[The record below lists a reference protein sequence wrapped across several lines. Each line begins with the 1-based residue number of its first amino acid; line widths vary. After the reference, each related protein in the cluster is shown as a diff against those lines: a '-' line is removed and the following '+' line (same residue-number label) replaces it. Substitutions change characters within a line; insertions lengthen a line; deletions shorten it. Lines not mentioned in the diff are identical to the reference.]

1 MYVLQ
6 VLMLPK
12 EEDVR
17 RDGFIPAASFP
28 SDHLYLL
35 ARFAF
40 PPRCGETA
48 SGKRERPE
56 EATDQAMLPEG

>member
-1 MYVLQ
+1 
-6 VLMLPK
+6 MLPK

-17 RDGFIPAASFP
+17 REGFIPAASFP

-40 PPRCGETA
+40 PPRDETTT
-48 SGKRERPE
+48 GKRFRAEKAAETMLTE
-56 EATDQAMLPEG
+56 E